1 VSYPLPLAPS
11 HTPIP
16 LVMLRN
22 TSEAD
27 TSKMYQEA
35 SEIRKSFARKGYIFL
50 PPVAKRL
57 RYVRS
62 KEDVKA
68 LLR

>member
-1 VSYPLPLAPS
+1 
-11 HTPIP
+11 
-16 LVMLRN
+16 MLRN
-22 TSEAD
+22 SSEA
-27 TSKMYQEA
+27 KQEA
-35 SEIRKSFARKGYIFL
+35 SERIHQSGPRGGVRSSTKMNSVIEAATSKISKASAI